1 MTLIP
6 HMKLTPQGYANELYH
21 SLPIQV
27 APRSGRP
34 VKQHGADM
42 ANRLGGVKTFRTY
55 VDAVLNPV
63 TAKHAEGVVQL
74 GQAILCRRIT
84 TVGQE
89 SIRLQ

>member
-6 HMKLTPQGYANELYH
+6 HTQLTPQGYANELYH

-27 APRSGRP
+27 APRSGRS
-34 VKQHGADM
+34 VEQHGTDM
-42 ANRLGGVKTFRTY
+42 AKRLGGVKAFRTY

-74 GQAILCRRIT
+74 GQAILCRRIP
-84 TVGQE
+84 TVG
-89 SIRLQ
+89 